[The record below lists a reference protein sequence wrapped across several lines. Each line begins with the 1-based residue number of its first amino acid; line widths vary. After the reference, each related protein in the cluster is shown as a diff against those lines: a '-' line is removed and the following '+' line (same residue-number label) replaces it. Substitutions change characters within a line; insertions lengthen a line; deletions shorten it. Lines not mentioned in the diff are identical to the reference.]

1 MQRSPALVF
10 ATRSGGTTID
20 RDAFGG
26 NPFATALI
34 QLTGEA
40 SIPLQTF
47 PKRLRALTVRAS
59 QRHQVPQW
67 TRWPERRRWSFR
79 LEPGSR
85 ERRCVLVLIVSD
97 YAQAGL
103 APLGGAAH
111 DERRVSAM
119 FAANGF
125 SVVQGVAPDRA
136 ALLDALA
143 QFRRVS
149 HEHEAAANLFDRP
162 RSGIERQRLPVAG
175 RLPGERWLLV
185 DPLARSGSF
194 GRTHCGRVSRDDTE
208 PGVLRGLPHARIRN
222 EPESDVTTGERCHST
237 FGTRQKP
244 MCRPLRRCTCRRS
257 TRRIEADAPAVLSYE
272 LRERQWREKH
282 ERH

>member
-1 MQRSPALVF
+1 MPRSPALVF
-10 ATRSGGTTID
+10 ATRSGGTAID

-47 PKRLRALTVRAS
+47 PKRLRALTVRGS

-67 TRWPERRRWSFR
+67 PRWPTRLRWSFS
-79 LEPGSR
+79 LNPGSR
-85 ERRCVLVLIVSD
+85 HERRCALVLIVSD

-111 DERRVSAM
+111 DERRVSEM
-119 FAANGF
+119 FASHGF

-143 QFRRVS
+143 QFGRISRK
-149 HEHEAAANLFDRP
+149 HETAAIYSTGHGVESNGNVYLLPGDYPLNDGCSSTRLRARAVLVARIAAACRATTLNLVFF
-162 RSGIERQRLPVAG
+162 AG
-175 RLPGERWLLV
+175 C
-185 DPLARSGSF
+185 
-194 GRTHCGRVSRDDTE
+194 RT
-208 PGVLRGLPHARIRN
+208 
-222 EPESDVTTGERCHST
+222 
-237 FGTRQKP
+237 
-244 MCRPLRRCTCRRS
+244 
-257 TRRIEADAPAVLSYE
+257 PASAMSPN
-272 LRERQWREKH
+272 RT
-282 ERH
+282 